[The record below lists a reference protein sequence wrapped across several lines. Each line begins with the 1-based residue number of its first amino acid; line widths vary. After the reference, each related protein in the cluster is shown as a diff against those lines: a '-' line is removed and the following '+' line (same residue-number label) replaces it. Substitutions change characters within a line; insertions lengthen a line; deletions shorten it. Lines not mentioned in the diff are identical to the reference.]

1 MAKGGCTAQLGRLL
15 VDSPI
20 LWAGMDLRERPQ
32 GSFIRHPWE
41 TSRCR
46 FFQGLLDRRIL
57 RGASAAI
64 LDVGSGD
71 AWFAKQLLRP
81 GSPQSRIVCWDTGYT
96 DPIVREVSSEAPDSI
111 EFSDVR
117 PDGRFDVILLL
128 DVLEHIEDEAAVLTS
143 LVAENLAAGGR
154 VLVSVPAHPWLY
166 GQHDRNLGH
175 YRRYSSRSLRALLHR
190 CGLSIEQSGG
200 LFHALLPVRAAQ
212 SLVERVRG
220 AATRQG
226 DISHAWNFGPTSAR
240 AVESGL
246 SVDNALS
253 LAASKLGLDLPGL
266 SVWAICDR
274 SV

>member
-1 MAKGGCTAQLGRLL
+1 
-15 VDSPI
+15 
-20 LWAGMDLRERPQ
+20 MDIRERPR

-57 RGASAAI
+57 RGAPAAI

-71 AWFAKQLLRP
+71 AWFAQQLVQP
-81 GSPQSRIVCWDTGYT
+81 GSPETRIVCWDTGYT
-96 DPIVREVSSEAPDSI
+96 DHIVSELSSEAPDRV

-117 PDGRFDVILLL
+117 PAGRFDVILLL
-128 DVLEHIEDEAAVLTS
+128 DVLEHIEDDAAVLTT
-143 LVAENLAAGGR
+143 LVEQNLEPGGR

-166 GQHDRNLGH
+166 SQHDRNLGH
-175 YRRYSSRSLRALLHR
+175 YRRYSSRALRGLLQR
-190 CGLSIEQSGG
+190 CGLAIQQSGG
-200 LFHALLPVRAAQ
+200 LFHGLLPVRAAQ

-220 AATRQG
+220 TGPPQE
-226 DISHAWNFGPTSAR
+226 DMSHQWRFGSTSAR
-240 AVESGL
+240 IVEWVL
-246 SVDNALS
+246 SVDNAVS
-253 LAASKLGLDLPGL
+253 LGASRLGLDLPGL